1 MPVQQAQA
9 KHLPPLDGLRGVA
22 ILMVLLFHVWR
33 VPGGGVSGPVSH
45 AIENFAS
52 IGWTGV
58 ELFFVLS
65 GFLITGILL
74 DARQATNYFRV
85 FYARRVLRIFPLY
98 YLTLIAFFWVWPL
111 LAHHVAFFQ
120 LHGQGTF
127 GPREQLWY
135 WFDLVNLRTAFYP
148 LIIVML
154 THCWTL
160 SLEEQFYAVWP
171 VVVRFLRERWL
182 VAGSI
187 AVVVLSPA
195 LRALPWVQSM
205 NAVYPNF
212 TYRFTPFNLD
222 TLLTGALLAVLWEAP
237 RPKAPALGSR
247 RRVGGNAPRPAALGS
262 LQPGGRGDSAYRP
275 GSDVRVLAA
284 AQPYLASPPGVL
296 RAPAPPRDG
305 KVQLQRLPA
314 ASAGHC
320 LDERADDPPAA
331 PATALSRQ
339 SLWKLSGLRRS
350 PDRHVLP
357 GGARYL
363 GDHRVAPAAA
373 EAALPVRGSR
383 RADRSAA
390 GRDSLMRA

>member
-9 KHLPPLDGLRGVA
+9 KHLPPLDGLRGGA

-222 TLLTGALLAVLWEAP
+222 TLLTGALLAVLWRRLDQKRLLWAAAAGLAATLPGLLLWGASSPGAGVIQPTVLALMFGSLLLLSLTWRPLQVFFALPPLRAMGKYSYSVYLLHPLVIAWTNVPMTHLLHQRPLFPGSPYGSFLAYGVVQIAMCFLVARGTWAIIESPLLRLKRHYRYEAP
-237 RPKAPALGSR
+237 
-247 RRVGGNAPRPAALGS
+247 
-262 LQPGGRGDSAYRP
+262 
-275 GSDVRVLAA
+275 
-284 AQPYLASPPGVL
+284 
-296 RAPAPPRDG
+296 
-305 KVQLQRLPA
+305 
-314 ASAGHC
+314 AGQTG
-320 LDERADDPPAA
+320 A
-331 PATALSRQ
+331 
-339 SLWKLSGLRRS
+339 
-350 PDRHVLP
+350 LP
-357 GGARYL
+357 GGIR
-363 GDHRVAPAAA
+363 
-373 EAALPVRGSR
+373 
-383 RADRSAA
+383 
-390 GRDSLMRA
+390 